1 MEDSGVGM
9 FRSVRAKRAG
19 LRRNLHPLRARMA
32 PDPQRD
38 EAEAWKWA
46 RRPTFFVAFVA
57 GRFAGPPD
65 NLEPT

>member
-19 LRRNLHPLRARMA
+19 LRRNLHLLRARMA

-46 RRPTFFVAFVA
+46 RRPTFFVACVA
-57 GRFAGPPD
+57 GRFAGPAD